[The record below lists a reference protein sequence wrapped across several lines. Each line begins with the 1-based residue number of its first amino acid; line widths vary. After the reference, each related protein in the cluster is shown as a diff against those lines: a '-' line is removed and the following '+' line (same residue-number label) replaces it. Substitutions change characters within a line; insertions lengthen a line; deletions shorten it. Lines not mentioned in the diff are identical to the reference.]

1 MSNMKTLL
9 RKEFNK
15 LTLERFP
22 NLYRPDSLPYISG
35 DTFRKFA
42 SHIFD
47 ETKSFNPKDVKNNEI
62 IFINS
67 ELIEIFFKIQDPKI
81 DSNYILI
88 SHNSDKTPTQK
99 ELSLISDKVIHWF
112 VQNLNSSSLDRISF
126 IPIGLEN
133 KRWLKKGLTKSEY
146 LINAKSKLILSSFNE
161 FNNFKV
167 RKNVLD
173 TTNKNKYVENR
184 KFKNNSNYF
193 EHLGNYK
200 FVLCPPGNGPDTHR
214 IWESLLFKTFPIV
227 ELNSFTKNLQNIGV
241 PAIYLDDW
249 KDLNNYSE
257 NKLNQSYEH
266 LLTFNLNM
274 LYLEYW
280 KKQFSSKIL

>member
-35 DTFRKFA
+35 DTFRRHA

-81 DSNYILI
+81 ESKYILI
-88 SHNSDKTPTQK
+88 SHNSDKTPAQK
-99 ELSLISDKVIHWF
+99 ELSLISEKVVHWF
-112 VQNLNSSSLDRISF
+112 VQNLEYSSLDRISF

-133 KRWLKKGLTKSEY
+133 KRWLKKGLTKNEN
-146 LINAKSKLILSSFNE
+146 LINSKSKLILSSFNE
-161 FNNFKV
+161 FNNFKI

-173 TTNKNKYVENR
+173 TFSQNKHVETR

-193 EHLGNYK
+193 KQLRNYK

-227 ELNSFTKNLQNIGV
+227 ELNSFTKNLQNIGI
-241 PAIYLDDW
+241 PAIYLDGW

-257 NKLNQSYEH
+257 NKLNQSYEN
-266 LLTFNLNM
+266 LLTVNLNM

-280 KKQFSSKIL
+280 KKQFRSKIL

>member
-35 DTFRKFA
+35 DTFRRHA

-47 ETKSFNPKDVKNNEI
+47 ETKSFKPKDVKNNDI

-81 DSNYILI
+81 ESNYILI
-88 SHNSDKTPTQK
+88 SHNSDKTPSQE
-99 ELSLISDKVIHWF
+99 ELSLISEKVVHWF
-112 VQNLNSSSLDRISF
+112 VQNLEYNSLERISF

-133 KRWLKKGLTKSEY
+133 KRWLKKGITKSEN
-146 LINAKSKLILSSFNE
+146 LINSKSKLILSSFNE
-161 FNNFKV
+161 FTNFKI

-173 TTNKNKYVENR
+173 ITNQNKHVENR
-184 KFKNNSNYF
+184 KFKNNINYF
-193 EHLGNYK
+193 KQLRNYK

-227 ELNSFTKNLQNIGV
+227 ELNSFTKNLQNIGI
-241 PAIYLDDW
+241 PAIYLDNW
-249 KDLNNYSE
+249 KDLNDYSE
-257 NKLNQSYEH
+257 NNLNQSYEN
-266 LLTFNLNM
+266 LKTFNLNM

-280 KKQFSSKIL
+280 KKQFRSKIL